1 MSQMRQRWKKRRSG
15 EDGAERK
22 GAEEAETMA
31 GDGGWGWWKKRVHS
45 ERQKGRGKREAKM
58 GVSERRR
65 AKSGGLLMRS
75 ASSRVSAL
83 GWAAGAT
90 QQNQS
95 AGPGPAAFPWTLNE
109 KLQMEAAQLGKTSQT
124 SPQGFDSPEGF
135 FHLKFP
141 YRCASQSDIFTSS
154 VY

>member
-1 MSQMRQRWKKRRSG
+1 MSQMKRRWKKRRSG
-15 EDGAERK
+15 EDGEERK
-22 GAEEAETMA
+22 GAGEAETMV
-31 GDGGWGWWKKRVHS
+31 GDGAGAGGWKKRVHS

-65 AKSGGLLMRS
+65 AKSDGLLMRS

-95 AGPGPAAFPWTLNE
+95 SGPGLAARAP
-109 KLQMEAAQLGKTSQT
+109 
-124 SPQGFDSPEGF
+124 
-135 FHLKFP
+135 
-141 YRCASQSDIFTSS
+141 
-154 VY
+154 